1 MQKQWD
7 NVKKMYIESNRIFSY
22 QRLRLLECKRDFI
35 PLLVSTLLVALLSSG
50 LYWLKN
56 PTWPLVVMIGAAI
69 SMQVFFITINKILA
83 KLYVVEYER
92 HNISAQR
99 QSDKINLLAYAFFL
113 QKIKSIGY
121 TPRLLEAISEYS
133 ETLDSPPKSFL
144 INQNFINVI
153 VISTLVSLFVA
164 YLQKTS
170 AWPTQAL
177 EYIFFV
183 ASLGV
188 VVSLIL
194 DGFRTATTR
203 NARIRQYLRRAKV
216 EIEQE
221 ANS

>member
-7 NVKKMYIESNRIFSY
+7 NVKKIYVESNRIFSY
-22 QRLRLLECKRDFI
+22 QRLRLRECKRDFI
-35 PLLVSTLLVALLSSG
+35 PLLVSTLLVALLSSA
-50 LYWLKN
+50 LYWFKN
-56 PTWPLVVMIGAAI
+56 PTWPLVIMIGTVML
-69 SMQVFFITINKILA
+69 MQVFFLTINKILA
-83 KLYVVEYER
+83 KLYVAEYEQ
-92 HNISAQR
+92 HNIPAQR
-99 QSDKINLLAYAFFL
+99 QSDQLNLLAYAFFL
-113 QKIKSIGY
+113 QEIKSIGL
-121 TPRLLEAISEYS
+121 TPGLLEAISEYS
-133 ETLDSPPKSFL
+133 ETLDPPPKSFL

-177 EYIFFV
+177 EYIFCV

-188 VVSLIL
+188 IVSLVL

-203 NARIRQYLRRAKV
+203 NARVRQYLRRAKV

-221 ANS
+221 ADS